1 MSNQKSICFAIGV
14 MMIVPSERLQHEPN
28 KELIKFVISGFESF
42 ISEWAIYKQDI
53 VTHFFTIKL
62 SHG

>member
-1 MSNQKSICFAIGV
+1 MMS
-14 MMIVPSERLQHEPN
+14 VPSERLQHEPN

-53 VTHFFTIKL
+53 VTHFFTIKP